1 MIVEYYRPKDIAET
15 LSLLTNTQVKTVL
28 MGGGTAIDRYSTEP
42 FAVLDLQD
50 VGLNNIEV
58 RGSVL
63 EIGATATL
71 QALFEHTQIQEAL
84 KRSIYLEATQN
95 LRQVATAAG
104 TLIASSGRSPFTTAM
119 YALDASLTIIPDEEK
134 ISLGDLLAL
143 GKKSLANRL
152 ITKITVPLNVRLAY
166 EYVARTPADL
176 PIVCAAVAVWPSGRT
191 RVVLGGFGEVPI
203 LAMDGPGGGGAEI
216 AAGDAY
222 SHANDQWATSAYR
235 QDMAKVLVRRCLAN
249 LEANSEPKD

>member
-15 LSLLTNTQVKTVL
+15 LNLLANTQINTVL
-28 MGGGTAIDRYSTEP
+28 MGGGTAIDRYSIEP

-50 VGLNNIEV
+50 VGLSSIQV

-71 QALFEHTQIQEAL
+71 QSLFENSEIQEAL
-84 KRSIYLEATQN
+84 RKSIYREAAQN
-95 LRQVATAAG
+95 LRQVATVAG
-104 TLIASSGRSPFTTAM
+104 TLIASDGRSPFTTAL
-119 YALDASLTIIPDEEK
+119 YALDASLTMIPDDEK
-134 ISLGDLLAL
+134 IQLGSLLPLR
-143 GKKSLANRL
+143 KKNLTNRL
-152 ITKITVPLNVRLAY
+152 VTKITIPLNVRLAY

-203 LAMDGPGGGGAEI
+203 LAMDGPDREGAEI
-216 AAGDAY
+216 AAGGAY
-222 SHANDQWATSAYR
+222 SHADDQWASASYR
-235 QDMAKVLVRRCLAN
+235 QEMAKVLVKRCLAN
-249 LEANSEPKD
+249 LYAANEIRD

>member
-15 LSLLTNTQVKTVL
+15 ISLLTNTQVKTVL
-28 MGGGTAIDRYSTEP
+28 MGGGTAIDRFSSEP

-50 VGLNNIEV
+50 VGLNSIQV

-63 EIGATATL
+63 EIGATVTL
-71 QALFEHTQIQEAL
+71 QALFEHTRIQEAL
-84 KRSIYLEATQN
+84 KSSIYHEATQN
-95 LRQVATAAG
+95 LRQVATIAG
-104 TLIASSGRSPFTTAM
+104 TLIATDGRSPLTTAM
-119 YALDASLTIIPDEEK
+119 YALDATLTIIPDEEK
-134 ISLGDLLAL
+134 ISLCDLLAL

-152 ITKITVPLNVRLAY
+152 ITKITIPLNVRLAY

-191 RVVLGGFGEVPI
+191 RVVLGGFGEVPT

-235 QDMAKVLVRRCLAN
+235 LDMAKVLVRRCLAN

>member
-1 MIVEYYRPKDIAET
+1 MIVEYYRPKNIAET
-15 LSLLTNTQVKTVL
+15 LSLLSETQINTVL

-50 VGLNNIEV
+50 VGLSSIQV
-58 RGSVL
+58 RSSVL

-71 QALFEHTQIQEAL
+71 QALYEYPQIQEAL
-84 KRSIYLEATQN
+84 ISSIYHEATQN

-104 TLIASSGRSPFTTAM
+104 TLIAADGRSPFTTTM
-119 YALDASLTIIPDEEK
+119 YALDAALTIIPDEEQ

-143 GKKSLANRL
+143 GKKSLAKRL
-152 ITKITVPLNVRLAY
+152 ITKITIPLNVRLAY
-166 EYVARTPADL
+166 EYLARTPADL

-191 RVVLGGFGEVPI
+191 RVVLGGYGEEPV

-216 AAGDAY
+216 AAKDAY
-222 SHANDQWATSAYR
+222 SHSDDQWATAEYR
-235 QDMAKVLVRRCLAN
+235 QEMAKVLVKRGLVN
-249 LEANSEPKD
+249 LDASSKSKE

>member
-15 LSLLTNTQVKTVL
+15 ISLLTNTQVKTVL
-28 MGGGTAIDRYSTEP
+28 MGGGTAIDRFSSEP

-50 VGLNNIEV
+50 VGLNSIQV

-63 EIGATATL
+63 EIGATVTL
-71 QALFEHTQIQEAL
+71 QALFEHTRIQEAL
-84 KRSIYLEATQN
+84 KSSIYHEATQN
-95 LRQVATAAG
+95 LRQVATIAG
-104 TLIASSGRSPFTTAM
+104 TLIATDGRSPLTTAM
-119 YALDASLTIIPDEEK
+119 YALDATLTIIPDEEK

-152 ITKITVPLNVRLAY
+152 ITKITIPLNVRLAY

-191 RVVLGGFGEVPI
+191 RVVLGGFGEVPT

>member
-1 MIVEYYRPKDIAET
+1 MIVEYYRPKNIAET
-15 LSLLTNTQVKTVL
+15 LSLLSETQINTVL

-50 VGLNNIEV
+50 VGLSSIQV

-71 QALFEHTQIQEAL
+71 QALFEYPQIQEAL
-84 KRSIYLEATQN
+84 ISSIYHEATQN

-104 TLIASSGRSPFTTAM
+104 TLIAADGRSPFTTAM
-119 YALDASLTIIPDEEK
+119 YALDAALTIIPDEEQ

-143 GKKSLANRL
+143 GKKSLAKRL
-152 ITKITVPLNVRLAY
+152 ITKITIPLNVRLAY

-191 RVVLGGFGEVPI
+191 RVVLGGYGEEPV

-216 AAGDAY
+216 AARDAY
-222 SHANDQWATSAYR
+222 SHSDDQWATAEYR
-235 QDMAKVLVRRCLAN
+235 QEMAKVLVRRSLVN
-249 LEANSEPKD
+249 LEASSKSKE

>member
-1 MIVEYYRPKDIAET
+1 MIVEYYRPKNIAET
-15 LSLLTNTQVKTVL
+15 LSLLSETQINTVL

-50 VGLNNIEV
+50 VGLSSIQV
-58 RGSVL
+58 SGSVL

-71 QALFEHTQIQEAL
+71 QSLFEYPQIQEAL
-84 KRSIYLEATQN
+84 ISSIYHEATQN

-104 TLIASSGRSPFTTAM
+104 TLIAADGRSPFTTAM
-119 YALDASLTIIPDEEK
+119 YALDAALTMIPDEEQ

-143 GKKSLANRL
+143 GKKSLAKRL
-152 ITKITVPLNVRLAY
+152 ITKITIPLNVRLAY

-176 PIVCAAVAVWPSGRT
+176 PIVCAAVAVWSSGRT
-191 RVVLGGFGEVPI
+191 RVVLGGYGEEPV

-216 AAGDAY
+216 AARDAY
-222 SHANDQWATSAYR
+222 SHSDDQWATAEYR
-235 QDMAKVLVRRCLAN
+235 QEIAKVLVKRGLVN
-249 LEANSEPKD
+249 LEASSKSKE

>member
-1 MIVEYYRPKDIAET
+1 MIVEYYRPKNIAET
-15 LSLLTNTQVKTVL
+15 LSLLSETQINTVL

-50 VGLNNIEV
+50 VGLSSIQV
-58 RGSVL
+58 RSSVL

-71 QALFEHTQIQEAL
+71 QALYEYPQIQEAL
-84 KRSIYLEATQN
+84 ISSIYHEATQN

-104 TLIASSGRSPFTTAM
+104 TLIAADGRSPFTTAM
-119 YALDASLTIIPDEEK
+119 YALDAALTIIPDEEQ

-143 GKKSLANRL
+143 GKKSLAKRL
-152 ITKITVPLNVRLAY
+152 ITKITIPLNVRLAY

-191 RVVLGGFGEVPI
+191 RVVLGGYGEEPI
-203 LAMDGPGGGGAEI
+203 LAMDGPDGGGAEI
-216 AAGDAY
+216 AAKDAY
-222 SHANDQWATSAYR
+222 SLSDDQWATAEYR
-235 QDMAKVLVRRCLAN
+235 QEMAKVLVKRGLVN
-249 LEANSEPKD
+249 LEASSKSKE

>member
-1 MIVEYYRPKDIAET
+1 MIVEYYRPKNIAET
-15 LSLLTNTQVKTVL
+15 LSLLSDTQINAVL

-50 VGLNNIEV
+50 VGLSSIQV

-71 QALFEHTQIQEAL
+71 QVLFEHTQIQEAL
-84 KRSIYLEATQN
+84 ESSIYHEATQN
-95 LRQVATAAG
+95 LRQVATIAG
-104 TLIASSGRSPFTTAM
+104 TLIASDGRSPFTTAM
-119 YALDASLTIIPDEEK
+119 YALDAALTIIPDEEK
-134 ISLGDLLAL
+134 YSLGDLLVL

-152 ITKITVPLNVRLAY
+152 ITKITIPLNVRLAY

-216 AAGDAY
+216 AARDVY
-222 SHANDQWATSAYR
+222 CHSDDQWATAEYR
-235 QDMAKVLVRRCLAN
+235 QEIAKVLVRRGLVN
-249 LEANSEPKD
+249 LEANREPED

>member
-1 MIVEYYRPKDIAET
+1 MIVEYYRPKNIAET
-15 LSLLTNTQVKTVL
+15 LSLLSETQINTVL

-50 VGLNNIEV
+50 VGLSSIQV

-71 QALFEHTQIQEAL
+71 QALFEYPQIQEAL
-84 KRSIYLEATQN
+84 ISSIYHEATQN

-104 TLIASSGRSPFTTAM
+104 TLIAADGRSPFTTAM
-119 YALDASLTIIPDEEK
+119 YALDAALTIIPDEEQ

-143 GKKSLANRL
+143 GKKSLAKRL
-152 ITKITVPLNVRLAY
+152 ITKITIPLNVRLAY

-191 RVVLGGFGEVPI
+191 RVVLGGYGEEPV

-216 AAGDAY
+216 AARDAY
-222 SHANDQWATSAYR
+222 SHSDDQWATAEYR
-235 QDMAKVLVRRCLAN
+235 QEMAKVLVRRSLVN
-249 LEANSEPKD
+249 LEVSSKSKE

>member
-1 MIVEYYRPKDIAET
+1 MIVEYYRPKNIAET
-15 LSLLTNTQVKTVL
+15 LNLLSETQINTVL

-50 VGLNNIEV
+50 VGLSSIQV
-58 RGSVL
+58 HGSVL

-71 QALFEHTQIQEAL
+71 QALFEYPRIQKTL
-84 KRSIYLEATQN
+84 QSSIYHEATQN
-95 LRQVATAAG
+95 LRQVASAAG
-104 TLIASSGRSPFTTAM
+104 TLVASDGRSPFTTAM
-119 YALDASLTIIPDEEK
+119 YALDAALTMIPDEEK
-134 ISLGDLLAL
+134 ISLGDLLVL

-152 ITKITVPLNVRLAY
+152 ITKITIPLNVRLAY

-191 RVVLGGFGEVPI
+191 RIVLGGFGEVPV
-203 LAMDGPGGGGAEI
+203 LAMDGPGGGGAEV

-235 QDMAKVLVRRCLAN
+235 QNMAIVLVRRCLAN